1 MCLLLLFVYMLVG
14 IEIFFSVGEKKY
26 IKIIENMYHVN
37 HVPTCYL
44 RKYVIYHSKM
54 VILVCIQEAKHVGTM
69 CNVRWFVPRIH
80 NMLVQNF
87 VQVGTNRQE
96 LKYLPYVPT
105 KQ

>member
-26 IKIIENMYHVN
+26 IKIIENMYHV
-37 HVPTCYL
+37 PTYYL